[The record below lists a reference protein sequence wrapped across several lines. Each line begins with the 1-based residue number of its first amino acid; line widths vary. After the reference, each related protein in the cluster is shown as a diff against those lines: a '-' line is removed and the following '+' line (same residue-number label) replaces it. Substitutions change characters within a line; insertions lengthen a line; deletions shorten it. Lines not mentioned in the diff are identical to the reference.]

1 MNNVME
7 NLNKKGSVYK
17 FNAIVACTQL
27 KAVPD
32 EVIEKV
38 KDVATKENLEKVK
51 DKAEDLFDKIK
62 K

>member
-1 MNNVME
+1 MGFD
-7 NLNKKGSVYK
+7 LGDIKKKIDKVEDK
-17 FNAIVACTQL
+17 I
-27 KAVPD
+27 PD

>member
-1 MNNVME
+1 MGFK
-7 NLNKKGSVYK
+7 LSDIKKK
-17 FNAIVACTQL
+17 ID
-27 KAVPD
+27 KIEDKIPD

-51 DKAEDLFDKIK
+51 GKAEDLIEKIK

>member
-1 MNNVME
+1 MGFDLGDIKEKLDKVE
-7 NLNKKGSVYK
+7 EK
-17 FNAIVACTQL
+17 I
-27 KAVPD
+27 PD
-32 EVIEKV
+32 EVIDKV

>member
-1 MNNVME
+1 MGFDLGDIKEKLDKVE
-7 NLNKKGSVYK
+7 DK
-17 FNAIVACTQL
+17 I
-27 KAVPD
+27 PD